1 MAQSTASKETQNEP
15 KKRTRKAA
23 SGDGQAPAQA
33 EKPAGKRA
41 ASSKSA
47 DDKKAPAAKKTAGS
61 RAKKSDGAAAKK
73 SDGAAAK
80 KPRAK
85 KGAAQDGPSRE
96 DIERR
101 AYELYERRGGE
112 HGLHDDDW
120 LEAERQLREEAGS

>member
-1 MAQSTASKETQNEP
+1 MAQSTASNESKTEQ

-23 SGDGQAPAQA
+23 SGDGQAASPS
-33 EKPAGKRA
+33 EKPARKRA

-47 DDKKAPAAKKTAGS
+47 DDQKAPASKKAAGS
-61 RAKKSDGAAAKK
+61 RAKKGGDAA
-73 SDGAAAK
+73 SK

-120 LEAERQLREEAGS
+120 LEAERQLREEGGS

>member
-15 KKRTRKAA
+15 KKRTRKVA

-61 RAKKSDGAAAKK
+61 RAKK